1 MKRKLILLFCL
12 VLGLYSCRQNP
23 VKNEVQEDTNAK
35 KMLQGVWISED
46 DEEIAFRV
54 KGDTIYY
61 PDSTSR
67 PCYFVIRR
75 DTLIMHGTHDVK
87 YYIVKQAPHLFQF
100 KNQTGDLV
108 KLVKSTDPNDVKAFN
123 VDQPVAINQFNQ
135 GQLIKR
141 DTVVHIHGQ
150 QYHSYVQVNPTS
162 YKVYKSYIN
171 DDGVEVDNIY
181 YDNIIHI
188 SLFHGA
194 SCVFSRDFHKMDFR
208 GRVRE
213 DVLSQSIL
221 SDILFMEISSDGAHY
236 TAQLCIPDSPSVYE
250 VQLIIGFDGKLT
262 MRSSR

>member
-1 MKRKLILLFCL
+1 
-12 VLGLYSCRQNP
+12 
-23 VKNEVQEDTNAK
+23 
-35 KMLQGVWISED
+35 MLQGVWISED

-162 YKVYKSYIN
+162 YKVYKSYVN

>member
-150 QYHSYVQVNPTS
+150 QYHSYEQVNPTS
-162 YKVYKSYIN
+162 YKVYKSYVN

>member
-108 KLVKSTDPNDVKAFN
+108 KLVKSTDPNDVKAFY

-141 DTVVHIHGQ
+141 DTVVHVHGQ

-162 YKVYKSYIN
+162 YKVYKSYVN

-262 MRSSR
+262 MKSSR

>member
-87 YYIVKQAPHLFQF
+87 YYIVKQANL
-100 KNQTGDLV
+100 
-108 KLVKSTDPNDVKAFN
+108 
-123 VDQPVAINQFNQ
+123 
-135 GQLIKR
+135 
-141 DTVVHIHGQ
+141 
-150 QYHSYVQVNPTS
+150 TS
-162 YKVYKSYIN
+162 
-171 DDGVEVDNIY
+171 
-181 YDNIIHI
+181 
-188 SLFHGA
+188 
-194 SCVFSRDFHKMDFR
+194 
-208 GRVRE
+208 
-213 DVLSQSIL
+213 
-221 SDILFMEISSDGAHY
+221 
-236 TAQLCIPDSPSVYE
+236 
-250 VQLIIGFDGKLT
+250 
-262 MRSSR
+262 

>member
-12 VLGLYSCRQNP
+12 VLGLYSCRQNS

-141 DTVVHIHGQ
+141 DTVVHVHGQ

-162 YKVYKSYIN
+162 YKVYKSYVN

>member
-162 YKVYKSYIN
+162 YKVYKSYVN

-250 VQLIIGFDGKLT
+250 VQLIIGLDGKLT

>member
-12 VLGLYSCRQNP
+12 VLGLYSCRKNP

-87 YYIVKQAPHLFQF
+87 YYIVKQAPHIFQF

-162 YKVYKSYIN
+162 YKVYKSYVN

>member
-87 YYIVKQAPHLFQF
+87 YYIVKQAPHLFKF

-141 DTVVHIHGQ
+141 DTVVHVHGQ

-162 YKVYKSYIN
+162 YKVYKSYVN